1 MTMNIDSIYMCP
13 TSLCFSNCLCIS
25 IVLFIFFGRILPHPY
40 NFTPLIAVTL
50 LSSYSL
56 SNKFLAV
63 MIPLVGFWISD
74 LFMNNYIYAGYFAD
88 FTVFNSGMIWT
99 YGAIVLVAFMGSSF
113 LNKISTGKVVLAS
126 LSGSTIFYLISN
138 FGVWAFS
145 PMYTKT
151 LTGLVQCYSLA
162 LPFYGT
168 SLMGDLIYST
178 ILFGAY
184 KLVFSKNS
192 NFLMSQSKT

>member
-1 MTMNIDSIYMCP
+1 MKKN
-13 TSLCFSNCLCIS
+13 LLL
-25 IVLFIFFGRILPHPY
+25 IVLFIAIIFFGRILPHPY

-56 SNKFLAV
+56 SNKFLAI

-99 YGAIVLVAFMGSSF
+99 YGAIVLVALMGSSF

-126 LSGSTIFYLISN
+126 LIWIYNFLSYFKFWSMGIKSNVCKDFNRTSSMLFVGVTILRYLIN
-138 FGVWAFS
+138 G
-145 PMYTKT
+145 
-151 LTGLVQCYSLA
+151 
-162 LPFYGT
+162 
-168 SLMGDLIYST
+168 
-178 ILFGAY
+178 
-184 KLVFSKNS
+184 
-192 NFLMSQSKT
+192 

>member
-1 MTMNIDSIYMCP
+1 MKKN
-13 TSLCFSNCLCIS
+13 LFL
-25 IVLFIFFGRILPHPY
+25 IVLFIAIIFFGRVFPHPY

-50 LSSYSL
+50 LSSYAL
-56 SNKFLAV
+56 SNKLLV
-63 MIPLVGFWISD
+63 ITIPIFGFWLSD
-74 LFMNNYIYAGYFAD
+74 LFMNNFIYAGYYKD
-88 FTVFNSGMIWT
+88 FTIFNSGMIWT

-126 LSGSTIFYLISN
+126 LSGSTIFYVISN

-145 PMYTKT
+145 PMYAKT

-162 LPFYGT
+162 LPFYGS
-168 SLMGDLIYST
+168 SLMGDLIYSA

-192 NFLMSQSKT
+192 NFLISQSKT

>member
-1 MTMNIDSIYMCP
+1 MKKN
-13 TSLCFSNCLCIS
+13 LLL
-25 IVLFIFFGRILPHPY
+25 IVLFIAIIFFGRILPHPY

-56 SNKFLAV
+56 SNKFLAI

-113 LNKISTGKVVLAS
+113 LNKISTGKVCL
-126 LSGSTIFYLISN
+126 LYT
-138 FGVWAFS
+138 S
-145 PMYTKT
+145 P
-151 LTGLVQCYSLA
+151 S
-162 LPFYGT
+162 PR
-168 SLMGDLIYST
+168 D
-178 ILFGAY
+178 
-184 KLVFSKNS
+184 
-192 NFLMSQSKT
+192 

>member
-1 MTMNIDSIYMCP
+1 LKKN
-13 TSLCFSNCLCIS
+13 LLL
-25 IVLFIFFGRILPHPY
+25 IVLFIAIIFLGRILPHPY

-56 SNKFLAV
+56 SNKFLAII
-63 MIPLVGFWISD
+63 IPLFGFWLSD
-74 LFMNNYIYAGYFAD
+74 LFMNNYIYAGYFGD
-88 FTVFNSGMIWT
+88 FTVFNFGMIWT
-99 YGAIVLVAFMGSSF
+99 YGAIALVALMGSSF
-113 LNKISTGKVVLAS
+113 LDKISETKVMLAS

-145 PMYTKT
+145 PMYSKT
-151 LTGLVQCYSLA
+151 LVGLVQCYSLA

-168 SLMGDLIYST
+168 SLMGDLVYSA

-184 KLVFSKNS
+184 QIVFSKNP
-192 NFLMSQSKT
+192 NFLTSQGKT

>member
-1 MTMNIDSIYMCP
+1 MKKN
-13 TSLCFSNCLCIS
+13 LLL
-25 IVLFIFFGRILPHPY
+25 IVLFIAIIFFGRILPHPY

-56 SNKFLAV
+56 SNRLLAI

-99 YGAIVLVAFMGSSF
+99 YGAIVLVALMGSSF

-138 FGVWAFS
+138 LGVWALS
-145 PMYTKT
+145 PMYAKSI
-151 LTGLVQCYSLA
+151 TGLIQCYSLA
-162 LPFYGT
+162 LPFYGS
-168 SLMGDLIYST
+168 SLIGDLLYSSV
-178 ILFGAY
+178 LFGAY
-184 KLVFSKNS
+184 QLVFSKNI
-192 NFLMSQSKT
+192 NFLISRSKN

>member
-1 MTMNIDSIYMCP
+1 MKKN
-13 TSLCFSNCLCIS
+13 LLL
-25 IVLFIFFGRILPHPY
+25 IVLFIAIILIGRILPHPY

-56 SNKFLAV
+56 SNKFLAI
-63 MIPLVGFWISD
+63 MIPLVGFWSSD
-74 LFMNNYIYAGYFAD
+74 LFINNYIYAGYFTD

-99 YGAIVLVAFMGSSF
+99 YGAIVLVALMGSSF
-113 LNKISTGKVVLAS
+113 LNKISAGKVVLAS

-138 FGVWAFS
+138 FGVWLFS
-145 PMYTKT
+145 PMYAKT
-151 LTGLVQCYSLA
+151 LIGLTQCYSLA

-168 SLMGDLIYST
+168 SLMGDLIYSA

-184 KLVFSKNS
+184 QLVFSKNP
-192 NFLMSQSKT
+192 NFLTSQSKT

>member
-1 MTMNIDSIYMCP
+1 M
-13 TSLCFSNCLCIS
+13 IS
-25 IVLFIFFGRILPHPY
+25 FTISGLITLLLIVLFISIIFLGRILPHPY

-56 SNKFLAV
+56 SNKFLAI

-192 NFLMSQSKT
+192 NFLISQSKT

>member
-1 MTMNIDSIYMCP
+1 MKKN
-13 TSLCFSNCLCIS
+13 LLL
-25 IVLFIFFGRILPHPY
+25 IVLFIAIIFFGRILPHPY

-56 SNKFLAV
+56 SNKFLAI

-99 YGAIVLVAFMGSSF
+99 YGAIVLVALMGSSF
-113 LNKISTGKVVLAS
+113 LNKISTVKIVLAS

-138 FGVWAFS
+138 FGVWALS
-145 PMYTKT
+145 SMYAKT

-168 SLMGDLIYST
+168 SLMGDLIYSA

>member
-1 MTMNIDSIYMCP
+1 
-13 TSLCFSNCLCIS
+13 
-25 IVLFIFFGRILPHPY
+25 
-40 NFTPLIAVTL
+40 
-50 LSSYSL
+50 
-56 SNKFLAV
+56 
-63 MIPLVGFWISD
+63 MIPLVGFWLSD
-74 LFMNNYIYAGYFAD
+74 LFINNYIYAGYFAD
-88 FTVFNSGMIWT
+88 FTIFNSGMIWT

-113 LNKISTGKVVLAS
+113 LNKISAGNVVLAS

-145 PMYTKT
+145 PMYAKT

-184 KLVFSKNS
+184 QLVFSKNS
-192 NFLMSQSKT
+192 NFLISQSKT